1 MKTLLIAEDEK
12 MIRQGLKAMIKR
24 SNIEV
29 EEILECQNGQEVLE
43 IMKTKQIDV
52 LFTDIRMPKMD
63 GITLLNILSQ
73 YEEKPEIVVISGYDD
88 FSYAVEALKCG
99 AREYILKP
107 VNREDIYKIMKKLEE
122 IVESKK
128 NLENKIEAI
137 DEMIEQQIKYI
148 LLNDTITQSE
158 LQSFK
163 KGFKEHWLNTVPYTI
178 FCLHQQVKYL
188 RDTDYIICTI
198 DNDYIVITKA
208 KDAYGLEERLKEKHI
223 GISST
228 YEGIQHLRLAYE
240 QALLA
245 RRYAYIM
252 NKPCLHYNDVP
263 IQKTSKIEDKIIK
276 RIVQLVGTE
285 RREDFEE
292 AFEEVLG
299 EEHIEGLI
307 YDDFEKLMEKMIGH
321 LLESYGSIID
331 ITEFG
336 KIKYFYHYP
345 DYKSYQTYLKAYLFE
360 LNKKIC
366 SAHENSKKLPKIQE
380 ALDFIEKNYAKDLNM
395 AMVSN
400 YISMNYSCFSQLFK
414 EYTGTNFVNYMKEI
428 RISKARELLITT
440 GKKVAEIGYAV
451 GYENEK
457 HFMKVFKGVTGISPT
472 EYRKN
477 NELVK

>member
-12 MIRQGLKAMIKR
+12 MIRQGLKAMIQR
-24 SNIEV
+24 SDIEV
-29 EEILECQNGQEVLE
+29 EEILECQNGQEALE
-43 IMKTKQIDV
+43 IIKTKQIDV

-63 GITLLNILSQ
+63 GITLLNTLSQ

-107 VNREDIYKIMKKLEE
+107 VNREDIYKIMKKLDEV
-122 IVESKK
+122 VEGKK

-137 DEMIEQQIKYI
+137 DEMVEQQIKYI

-158 LQSFK
+158 LESFK
-163 KGFKEHWLNTVPYTI
+163 KGFKEHWLNTVPYTV
-178 FCLHQQVKYL
+178 FCLHQQVKSIGDL
-188 RDTDYIICTI
+188 DCVTCTI
-198 DNDYIVITKA
+198 DNDCIVITKVQ
-208 KDAYGLEERLKEKHI
+208 DAHGLEEELKEKHI

-228 YEGIQHLRLAYE
+228 YEGICHLRLAYE

-252 NKPCLHYNDVP
+252 NKPCLHYNEVP

-276 RIVQLVGTE
+276 QIVQLVGTE

-299 EEHIEGLI
+299 EAHITKLI
-307 YDDFEKLMEKMIGH
+307 YDDFEKLMEKMMGH

-336 KIKYFYHYP
+336 KVKYFYQYS
-345 DYKSYQTYLKAYLFE
+345 DYKSYQAYLKAYLFE
-360 LNKKIC
+360 LNEKIC
-366 SAHENSKKLPKIQE
+366 SAHENSRALPKIQD
-380 ALDFIEKNYAKDLNM
+380 ALDFIGKNYAKDLNM

-400 YISMNYSCFSQLFK
+400 HISMNYSCFSQLFK
-414 EYTGTNFVNYMKEI
+414 EYTGMSFVNYMKEI
-428 RISKARELLITT
+428 RISKAKELLATT
-440 GKKVAEIGYAV
+440 SKKVAEIGYAV

-477 NELVK
+477 NQLMK